1 MQMQFA
7 AAQTVQ
13 LTVPEQPIPIEHYLR
28 QPQRLVHALTDP
40 TRVQGLGEGKFRLKM
55 RPLRFLAFSIQ
66 PTVDLQVWS
75 DAKGVTRLQSIGS
88 QIRGIEYINQRFS
101 LDLTGILQPNRIG
114 DRTYLKGHAN
124 LKVAVDVPPPLR
136 LTPLP
141 LLEATGNSLLKS
153 VLLTIKQRLMHQ
165 LLTDYQHWVFAE
177 TALSQGAD
185 YELPLGKATLR
196 QASLPAQAG

>member
-40 TRVQGLGEGKFRLKM
+40 SRVQSLGEGKFRLKM
-55 RPLRFLAFSIQ
+55 RPLRFLAFNLQ

-75 DAKGVTRLQSIGS
+75 DGKGVTRLQSIGS
-88 QIRGIEYINQRFS
+88 QIHGIDYINQHFA
-101 LDLTGILQPNRIG
+101 LDLTGILEPSRVG
-114 DRTYLKGHAN
+114 HRTYLKGQAK
-124 LKVAVDVPPPLR
+124 LRVSVDVPPPLR

-165 LLTDYQHWVFAE
+165 LLTDYQHWVVAE
-177 TALSQGAD
+177 TQLSQPVN
-185 YELPLGKATLR
+185 YPLPLGNVKLGK
-196 QASLPAQAG
+196 ASLPVQAG

>member
-1 MQMQFA
+1 MQMQFS

-40 TRVQGLGEGKFRLKM
+40 TRVQNLGEGKLRLKM
-55 RPLRFLAFSIQ
+55 RPLRFLAFSLQ

-75 DAKGVTRLQSIGS
+75 DAKGLTRLRSIGS
-88 QIRGIEYINQRFS
+88 QIQGIEYINQRFS
-101 LDLTGILQPNRIG
+101 LDLTGMLQPSRVG
-114 DRTYLKGHAN
+114 DRTYLKGQAN
-124 LKVAVDVPPPLR
+124 LRVVVDVPPPLQ

-165 LLTDYQHWVFAE
+165 LLADYQHWVLAE
-177 TALSQGAD
+177 THLSQRAG
-185 YELPLGKATLR
+185 YELPLGHVKLGK
-196 QASLPAQAG
+196 ASLPAQAG

>member
-40 TRVQGLGEGKFRLKM
+40 TRVQSLGEGQFRLKM
-55 RPLRFLAFSIQ
+55 RPLRFLAFNLQ
-66 PTVDLQVWS
+66 PTVDLHVWS

-88 QIRGIEYINQRFS
+88 QIHGIEYINQRFS
-101 LDLTGILQPNRIG
+101 LSLTGILQPSRNG
-114 DRTYLKGHAN
+114 HRTYLKGEAK
-124 LKVAVDVPPPLR
+124 LRVAVDVPPPLR

-165 LLTDYQHWVFAE
+165 LLSDYQHWVTAE
-177 TALSQGAD
+177 TALSQRGSYD
-185 YELPLGKATLR
+185 LPLGKVKLGPT
-196 QASLPAQAG
+196 SLPVQAG